1 MRHFLASGSV
11 TTLALSV
18 IEAAATGTLI
28 AFAGGSE
35 RCAAGP
41 IRTRLTAIDIAPIAV
56 TADRDLA
63 VTAGTVVEAGSVLHR
78 RLLPM
83 RTGINGSLDT

>member
-1 MRHFLASGSV
+1 MRHFLAPGSV
-11 TTLALSV
+11 MALAFGVL
-18 IEAAATGTLI
+18 ETAATGTLI

-41 IRTRLTAIDIAPIAV
+41 IRTRLTAIEIAPIAV

-63 VTAGTVVEAGSVLHR
+63 VTAGTVVETGSVLHR
-78 RLLPM
+78 QQ
-83 RTGINGSLDT
+83 